1 MRRKA
6 AQLDEFQAECFYL
19 GEHAVKRGLVGQC
32 AREHGVSAVSPGL
45 EGWER
50 GTDRLA
56 QVAADADL
64 VSLRLGIAVRAGHLL
79 TVDDT
84 LARAWPGPRV
94 MNLMMA
100 LPSVPGSW
108 CELACV
114 RGERPMTRSG

>member
-1 MRRKA
+1 LRRKA

-32 AREHGVSAVSPGL
+32 AREHGVRALSPGL

-56 QVAADADL
+56 QVAANTDL

-94 MNLMMA
+94 TNLMMPSRQCRVLGVS
-100 LPSVPGSW
+100 LP
-108 CELACV
+108 A
-114 RGERPMTRSG
+114 SGVSGQ